1 MYKDQ
6 NQVNEIDYFF
16 QDLQKKVIEK
26 TENSLSPYATR
37 SHHARRRFP
46 EPEDPRSPFS
56 LDRDRIL
63 YSGAFRRYS
72 GKTQVI
78 YFASQLD
85 EMLSSRSIHTLSVSQ
100 ISRTIGRFLS
110 LNQELI
116 EAIALSH
123 DLGHSP
129 FGHDGEKF
137 LSRLCEEYGIGQY
150 HHHIQ
155 SLHIVDRIAKHGK
168 GLNLTFQVR
177 DGILSHDGEV
187 HNQKLE
193 PVPDKTEVDLTEYIM
208 KRVKGGLLEM
218 MPATME
224 GCVVRISD
232 TIAYI
237 GQDIE
242 DAIRIGLISRSDIP
256 EDLRSV
262 IGSTNGEIIDTLV
275 KDVVYNSIEKP
286 YICFSE
292 RISDHLLRLKK
303 FNYQHIYFSEHLK
316 KNHEKIE
323 MAFRL
328 LFELFLKDLKKDD
341 NKSRIFRH
349 FLLSK
354 DKAYLTVTNDA
365 EKVRDFIGGM
375 TDRYFVEALKDL
387 ILPEI
392 SLFQF
397 ASTPDSGKTRKS

>member
-1 MYKDQ
+1 MKSGKKR
-6 NQVNEIDYFF
+6 VSEIDRFF
-16 QDLQKKVIEK
+16 LEFQRQVTEK
-26 TENSLSPYATR
+26 MESTLSPYATL
-37 SHHARRRFP
+37 SHQATRRFE
-46 EPEDPRSPFS
+46 EPAGPRSPFA

-85 EMLSSRSIHTLSVSQ
+85 EMLSSRSIHTLSVAQ
-100 ISRTIGRFLS
+100 VARTIGRFLE

-116 EAIALSH
+116 EAIALAH

-137 LSRLCEEYGIGQY
+137 LSKLCVQHGIGQY

-155 SLHIVDRIAKHGK
+155 SLHIVDNIAKHGK

-187 HNQKLE
+187 HNQKLT
-193 PVPDKTEVDLTEYIM
+193 PQTDKSERDLQEYIAKM
-208 KRVKGGLLEM
+208 KSGQETEM
-218 MPATME
+218 FPVTLE

-242 DAIRIGLISRSDIP
+242 DAIRIGLIKRSDIP
-256 EDLRSV
+256 KDLAKNL
-262 IGSTNGEIIDTLV
+262 GNTNGEIIDTLV
-275 KDVVYNSIEKP
+275 KDVVYNSHNRP
-286 YICFSE
+286 YICFGA
-292 RISDHLLRLKK
+292 RISRLLLRLKK
-303 FNYQHIYFSEHLK
+303 FNYRRIYFSNHLK
-316 KNHEKIE
+316 RDHQKIE
-323 MAFRL
+323 RGFEV
-328 LFELFLKDLKKDD
+328 LFSSFLKDLEGK
-341 NKSRIFRH
+341 NLQSRIYRH
-349 FLLSK
+349 FLHTKHKS
-354 DKAYLTVTNDA
+354 YLNITGNA

-375 TDRYFVEALKDL
+375 TDRYFVEALSDMV
-387 ILPEI
+387 IPEMDV
-392 SLFQF
+392 
-397 ASTPDSGKTRKS
+397 TPVLKLKT